1 MADITIPIAFVA
13 GILSFLSPCI
23 LPLTPAYIS
32 YLAGTSA
39 VSEDGKPVK
48 PSRGKI
54 FLNALFF
61 VIGFAIV
68 FSLVGVLLNSVLG
81 SLAFDTRMYLSI
93 GGGIVIGLFGIYL
106 ILQALGIRIPLLS
119 SEHRLRP
126 RRFGSNYLSS
136 FVFGVAF
143 AAGWTPCIG
152 AILGGIL
159 TLAISQPAAAFNLML
174 AYSFGLGIPFLVA
187 GAFISQFSAFIA
199 KFAGFM
205 KYFTVAM
212 GVLLIALGILVA
224 TGYIGAIS
232 LFIPAEMLGAG

>member
-1 MADITIPIAFVA
+1 M
-13 GILSFLSPCI
+13 LSFLSPCI

-32 YLAGTSA
+32 YLAGSSGGVDA
-39 VSEDGKPVK
+39 NGKVVK

-61 VIGFAIV
+61 VIGFAVV

-81 SLAFDTRMYLSI
+81 SLAFDTRKGLSI
-93 GGGIVIGLFGIYL
+93 FGGAVIVAFGVYL
-106 ILQALGIRIPLLS
+106 TLQALGVRIPFLS
-119 SEHRLRP
+119 REHRFQP
-126 RRFGSNYLSS
+126 RRFKSNYLSS

-159 TLAISQPAAAFNLML
+159 TLAIVQPAAAFNLLL
-174 AYSFGLGIPFLVA
+174 AYSFGLGIPFLIA

-199 KFAGFM
+199 RFSGFM
-205 KYFTVAM
+205 KYFTIVM
-212 GVLLIALGILVA
+212 GIVLIALGILVA

-232 LFIPAEMLGAG
+232 FFLPSGILGGTQ